1 MQVVVT
7 VEYTIKKLAEI
18 SGVSTRTLRYYDEL
32 GLLKPERINSSGYR
46 IYGQKQVDTLQQ
58 ILFYREL
65 GMRLEEIRKIMGD
78 PDFNLLKALQ
88 LHRENLL
95 KERGRLDKLIA
106 NVEKTILYKKGELK
120 MTDIEKFEGFKQSLI
135 DENEKKYG
143 REIREKYG
151 EEAVERS
158 NQKIKNMTRQKYDD
172 ITKLNEELI
181 DVLLKACDTNDPA
194 GELAQKAADLH
205 RQWLSFY
212 WGEYSPQAH
221 AALAQMYVDDPRLT
235 EYYDKFRPG
244 LADFLRDAILILS
257 HDKDIYK
264 E

>member
-1 MQVVVT
+1 MENPKYT
-7 VEYTIKKLAEI
+7 RYTIKKMAEI

-32 GLLKPERINSSGYR
+32 GLLKPESINESGYR
-46 IYGQKQVDTLQQ
+46 LYGQKQVDTLQQ

-65 GMRLEEIRKIMGD
+65 GMRLEEIRKIIGD

-151 EEAVERS
+151 EEAVERGAGDTGLVGDVVDRDLLEPPTLRARLRS
-158 NQKIKNMTRQKYDD
+158 AEDARFDD
-172 ITKLNEELI
+172 GGCRGHE
-181 DVLLKACDTNDPA
+181 VR
-194 GELAQKAADLH
+194 H
-205 RQWLSFY
+205 
-212 WGEYSPQAH
+212 
-221 AALAQMYVDDPRLT
+221 
-235 EYYDKFRPG
+235 
-244 LADFLRDAILILS
+244 
-257 HDKDIYK
+257 
-264 E
+264 

>member
-1 MQVVVT
+1 M
-7 VEYTIKKLAEI
+7 
-18 SGVSTRTLRYYDEL
+18 
-32 GLLKPERINSSGYR
+32 
-46 IYGQKQVDTLQQ
+46 DTLQQ

-65 GMRLEEIRKIMGD
+65 GMRLEEIRKIIGD

-181 DVLLKACDTNDPA
+181 DVPCLKPA
-194 GELAQKAADLH
+194 IPMTRQASLRKRRLICTGSGYPSTGENTARRRTRRWRRCMWTTRGLQNTTIN
-205 RQWLSFY
+205 LSRG
-212 WGEYSPQAH
+212 W
-221 AALAQMYVDDPRLT
+221 
-235 EYYDKFRPG
+235 RPFSATRY
-244 LADFLRDAILILS
+244 LYTPDSD
-257 HDKDIYK
+257 
-264 E
+264 

>member
-1 MQVVVT
+1 MVVT

-65 GMRLEEIRKIMGD
+65 GMRLEEIRKIIGD

-95 KERGRLDKLIA
+95 KERSRLDKLMA

-120 MTDIEKFEGFKQSLI
+120 MTDIEKFGGFKQSLI

-158 NQKIKNMTRQKYDD
+158 NQKIKNMTRQEYDD
-172 ITKLNEELI
+172 INKLNEELI
-181 DVLLKACDTNDPA
+181 DILLKA
-194 GELAQKAADLH
+194 
-205 RQWLSFY
+205 
-212 WGEYSPQAH
+212 
-221 AALAQMYVDDPRLT
+221 
-235 EYYDKFRPG
+235 
-244 LADFLRDAILILS
+244 
-257 HDKDIYK
+257 
-264 E
+264 